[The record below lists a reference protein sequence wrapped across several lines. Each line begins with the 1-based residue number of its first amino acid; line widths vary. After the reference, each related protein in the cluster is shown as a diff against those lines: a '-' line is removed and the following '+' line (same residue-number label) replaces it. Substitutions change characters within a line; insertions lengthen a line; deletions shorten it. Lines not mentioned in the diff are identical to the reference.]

1 MYNSYSDLNKKLLLF
16 RIIHW
21 GLFLPMLFS
30 VAMLLGFGLKY
41 LYSIVKILWIERA
54 YEQSYLFKLFIDYS
68 PKLNHENSMGSLPT
82 NDFTILIWI
91 IIITSWGLSGYFV
104 TTLKRDREKHLNAA
118 RDKRISD
125 ELD

>member
-1 MYNSYSDLNKKLLLF
+1 
-16 RIIHW
+16 
-21 GLFLPMLFS
+21 MLFS

-68 PKLNHENSMGSLPT
+68 PKLNHENNMGSLPT